1 MPKSIELLS
10 SSGFSEHPVVHPST
24 DDNYLLDDY
33 SRTVT
38 SVAERV
44 SRSVVKIDVE
54 QQRGPSAA
62 VQSGSGSGV
71 VFTPDGFIITNS
83 HVVHRASK
91 IQVKTVDGEAF
102 LGHLGGG
109 GPDTDLALVPICAHQ
124 VVSVNTAKFIA
135 GRLIID
141 RFIRRSYIGLQAQ
154 TAPLNRTIA
163 KFHGVENKTGALA
176 LTIEP
181 KSPAERAGMRE
192 GDVIVRFGGE
202 EILGVDGLHKILNE
216 ERTGSATPV
225 VVPRRNNNLGLVAH
239 PDPQQ

>member
-71 VFTPDGFIITNS
+71 VFTPGGFHITNRP
-83 HVVHRASK
+83 VVHRPSK
-91 IQVKTVDGEAF
+91 IHVKTLEW
-102 LGHLGGG
+102 
-109 GPDTDLALVPICAHQ
+109 
-124 VVSVNTAKFIA
+124 
-135 GRLIID
+135 
-141 RFIRRSYIGLQAQ
+141 RS
-154 TAPLNRTIA
+154 
-163 KFHGVENKTGALA
+163 F
-176 LTIEP
+176 
-181 KSPAERAGMRE
+181 
-192 GDVIVRFGGE
+192 
-202 EILGVDGLHKILNE
+202 
-216 ERTGSATPV
+216 
-225 VVPRRNNNLGLVAH
+225 
-239 PDPQQ
+239 